1 MSDLTD
7 QLDAALTT
15 LSDNSAGYE
24 AIIQANQA
32 TIAALQS
39 ALDAAQAGEAADE
52 AELQKALDTVTA
64 VNEKLASITGATPSS
79 SATPTS
85 DGSSAGPSDPA
96 SDPGAAGGPSAPVT
110 VVEEPTPADQSTPVG
125 ADGAPT
131 PVETGAADSWSDSG
145 AQPTGQ

>member
-7 QLDAALTT
+7 QLDTALAT
-15 LSDNSAGYE
+15 LSDASAGYE

-64 VNEKLASITGATPSS
+64 VNEKLTITGGAPSS
-79 SATPTS
+79 GTPTS

-96 SDPGAAGGPSAPVT
+96 SDPAAAGGPSAPVT
-110 VVEEPTPADQSTPVG
+110 VVEEPTPADQSTSVG

-131 PVETGAADSWSDSG
+131 PVETGAEDSWSDSG
-145 AQPTGQ
+145 VQPTQ